1 MKLTI
6 RIIAAH
12 PVRGSVQNGRLANV
26 VAESSSDLRH
36 VEGTAAY
43 AGQGGTPEVHTL
55 QTRMTATIV
64 LASILL
70 QGCAMGPLRLQ
81 YLWRH
86 DEDLSYYEDATQA
99 IEYPSETEPRAPDP
113 ELFAAPRHIRS
124 LDEVESREVTLTECV
139 RMALAKSTILRDNAV
154 ARGGQSQTLVATG
167 GVSSIYDPAIQATGF
182 LFGNR
187 GVEAALA
194 DFDALATSSIT
205 WGRDSVPQNAG
216 TLGLFSGQAQVL
228 ETAQYQTRLE
238 KPLAN
243 GATVAFQNDINYELN
258 NRPAAVQAF
267 PSSFS
272 GAIQAEYR
280 QPLWAGAGVEFNR
293 IAGPLNQG
301 LRGVSGLSQGVL
313 ISRIN
318 GDIAL
323 AQFESRVKN
332 LVKDIE
338 DQYWDLNLSLRLY
351 QSEMDAFK
359 DLLSYFNKLR
369 GRSEGADYILQAEA
383 RIFEADARIR
393 GSLADV
399 LENEGRL
406 RRLCH
411 LPLND
416 GTFLYPVDVPSEAKV
431 EPDWS
436 ASLQDAFSHR
446 HELRQQKWEV
456 KSLELQLKAAR
467 SLTRPRLDAVSQYR
481 VNGLGDSLLG
491 DHDAPLD
498 TMLGDITRGG
508 NPGWNLGLQMV
519 LPVGLRSARVRVR
532 NHELRLRK
540 NREVLNEMEREIA
553 FELSG
558 AIMGMQRWYE
568 LADSTVRRIDSAQKY
583 VIAAEQRVLG
593 TAQTSPDLFNLL
605 LQAKIQQRD
614 AQQAY
619 MRSIVEYNKGLNA
632 LKFAKGT
639 TLVDSEIYLAE
650 GNWHPAAAPFALQR
664 AMDRT
669 YGKDQHKL
677 RTEPIEFVG
686 APAPGSWESLGE
698 DSRPWIPEDTEQER
712 TDGNPGPPA
721 PVPNVPPQD
730 SFPRV
735 NLVPPPAEEL
745 LLTPPSANERPIIVP
760 PPPMNPET
768 PNPVPA
774 SDGDIA
780 NTRPWRNILNTSALA
795 PVASEADDAGRV
807 RM

>member
-1 MKLTI
+1 M
-6 RIIAAH
+6 
-12 PVRGSVQNGRLANV
+12 
-26 VAESSSDLRH
+26 
-36 VEGTAAY
+36 
-43 AGQGGTPEVHTL
+43 HTL
-55 QTRMTATIV
+55 QTRMTATIM

-70 QGCAMGPLRLQ
+70 QGCAMEPLSLQ
-81 YLWRH
+81 YLWKQ
-86 DEDLSYYEDATQA
+86 DEGLSYYEDANSGL
-99 IEYPSETEPRAPDP
+99 EYPTETEPRAADP
-113 ELFAAPRHIRS
+113 ALFAAPRNIRS
-124 LDEVESREVTLTECV
+124 LDEVESREVTLAECV
-139 RMALAKSTILRDNAV
+139 RMALEKSTILRDNAI
-154 ARGGQSQTLVATG
+154 ARGGQSQILVQPG
-167 GVSSIYDPAIQATGF
+167 GVTSIYDPALQATGF

-194 DFDALATSSIT
+194 DFDALATTSIT
-205 WGRDSVPQNAG
+205 WGRDRVPQNAG
-216 TLGLFSGQAQVL
+216 TLGLNPGDPQVL

-243 GATVAFQNDINYELN
+243 GATLALQTDINYELN
-258 NRPAAVQAF
+258 NRPTTVQAF
-267 PSSFS
+267 PSSFTN
-272 GAIQAEYR
+272 IFQAEYR

-293 IAGPLNQG
+293 IAGPLSQG
-301 LRGVSGLSQGVL
+301 LRGVSGLSQGIL

-318 GDIAL
+318 NDIAL
-323 AQFESRVKN
+323 AQFESRVKT

-338 DQYWDLNLSLRLY
+338 DQYWDLNLALRLY

-359 DLLSYFNKLR
+359 DLLVYFNKLR

-399 LENEGRL
+399 LEAEGRL

-416 GTFLYPVDVPSEAKV
+416 GTFLYPVDMPSEARV

-436 ASLQDAFSHR
+436 ASLQEAFSHR

-456 KSLELQLKAAR
+456 KSLELQLRAAR

-481 VNGLGDSLLG
+481 LNGLGDNLLG
-491 DHDAPLD
+491 NHDFPLD
-498 TMLGDITRGG
+498 TALGDVARGG

-519 LPVGLRSARVRVR
+519 LPVGLRSARIRVR

-540 NREVLNEMEREIA
+540 NREVLHEMEREIA

-558 AIMGMQRWYE
+558 AMMGMQRWYE
-568 LADSTVRRIDSAQKY
+568 LADSTVRRIDSAEKY

-639 TLVDSEIYLAE
+639 TLVDNEIYLAE
-650 GNWHPAAAPFALQR
+650 GQWHPASAPIALQR
-664 AMDRT
+664 AMSRT

-677 RTEPIEFVG
+677 QTEPIEFV
-686 APAPGSWESLGE
+686 AEPAPGSWESLAT
-698 DSRPWIPEDTEQER
+698 DSRPWIPGELEENT
-712 TDGNPGPPA
+712 TGNVPGPPA
-721 PVPNVPPQD
+721 PVQGVPQPNGR
-730 SFPRV
+730 PRLH
-735 NLVPPPAEEL
+735 LVPPADEPATVIPEPADDQR
-745 LLTPPSANERPIIVP
+745 TIVP
-760 PPPMNPET
+760 ELPGAVEL

-774 SDGDIA
+774 GQDGIT
-780 NTRPWRNILNTSALA
+780 NSRPWRNALSPSALA
-795 PVASEADDAGRV
+795 PVASDIDDVGRV
-807 RM
+807 RLQ

>member
-1 MKLTI
+1 M
-6 RIIAAH
+6 
-12 PVRGSVQNGRLANV
+12 Q
-26 VAESSSDLRH
+26 
-36 VEGTAAY
+36 
-43 AGQGGTPEVHTL
+43 
-55 QTRMTATIV
+55 
-64 LASILL
+64 
-70 QGCAMGPLRLQ
+70 PLRLQ

-86 DEDLSYYEDATQA
+86 DESLSYYEDTTSA
-99 IEYPSETEPRAPDP
+99 IEYPTETEPRAPDP

-139 RMALAKSTILRDNAV
+139 RMALEKSTILRDNAV
-154 ARGGQSQTLVATG
+154 ARGGQSQILVQPG
-167 GVSSIYDPAIQATGF
+167 GVTSIYEPAIQATGF

-194 DFDALATSSIT
+194 DFDALATTSIT
-205 WGRDSVPQNAG
+205 WGRDRVPQNAG
-216 TLGLFSGQAQVL
+216 TLGLLSGQSQVL

-243 GATVAFQNDINYELN
+243 GATVALQHDINYELN
-258 NRPAAVQAF
+258 NRPASVQAF
-267 PSSFS
+267 PSSFT
-272 GAIQAEYR
+272 GVVQAEYR

-293 IAGPLNQG
+293 IAGPLSQG
-301 LRGVSGLSQGVL
+301 LRGVSGLSQGIL

-323 AQFESRVKN
+323 AQFESRVKI

-351 QSEMDAFK
+351 QSEMDAFQ

-369 GRSEGADYILQAEA
+369 GRAEGADYVLQAEA

-416 GTFLYPVDVPSEAKV
+416 GSFLYPVDMPSEAKV

-481 VNGLGDSLLG
+481 MNGLGDNLIGS
-491 DHDAPLD
+491 HDFALD
-498 TMLGDITRGG
+498 TMVGEVARGG

-519 LPVGLRSARVRVR
+519 MPIGLRSARIRVR

-553 FELSG
+553 FEVSG
-558 AIMGMQRWYE
+558 AMMGMQRWYE
-568 LADSTVRRIDSAQKY
+568 LADSTVRRINSAEKY
-583 VIAAEQRVLG
+583 VIAAEQRVQG

-614 AQQAY
+614 AHQAY
-619 MRSIVEYNKGLNA
+619 MRSIIEYNKGLNA

-639 TLVDSEIYLAE
+639 TLVDHEIYLAE
-650 GNWHPAAAPFALQR
+650 GQWHPAAAPFALQR
-664 AMDRT
+664 AMHRT
-669 YGKDQHKL
+669 HGKDQHKL

-686 APAPGSWESLGE
+686 APAAGSWESLGT
-698 DSRPWIPEDTEQER
+698 DSRPWIPDAVGHER
-712 TDGNPGPPA
+712 TNSTPGS
-721 PVPNVPPQD
+721 PVAVPHTPQQS

-735 NLVPPPAEEL
+735 HLVPPTAEEP
-745 LLTPPSANERPIIVP
+745 LLTEPPVEDHPVIVP
-760 PPPMNPET
+760 PPPMDPEVSQ
-768 PNPVPA
+768 PMPV
-774 SDGDIA
+774 SGGEIT
-780 NTRPWRNILNTSALA
+780 NSRPWRNSMNTSALA
-795 PVASEADDAGRV
+795 PVASEADNAGRV
-807 RM
+807 KL

>member
-1 MKLTI
+1 
-6 RIIAAH
+6 
-12 PVRGSVQNGRLANV
+12 
-26 VAESSSDLRH
+26 
-36 VEGTAAY
+36 
-43 AGQGGTPEVHTL
+43 
-55 QTRMTATIV
+55 MTATIV

-70 QGCAMGPLRLQ
+70 QGCAMQPLRLQ

-86 DEDLSYYEDATQA
+86 DESLSYYEDATSA
-99 IEYPSETEPRAPDP
+99 IEYPTETEPRAHDP

-139 RMALAKSTILRDNAV
+139 RMALEKSTILRDNAV
-154 ARGGQSQTLVATG
+154 ARGGQSQILVQPG
-167 GVSSIYDPAIQATGF
+167 GVTSIYDPAIQATGF

-194 DFDALATSSIT
+194 DFDALATTSIT

-216 TLGLFSGQAQVL
+216 TLGLGSGDSQVL
-228 ETAQYQTRLE
+228 ETAQYQARLE

-243 GATVAFQNDINYELN
+243 GATLALQNDVNYELN
-258 NRPAAVQAF
+258 NRPPGVQAF
-267 PSSFS
+267 PSSYS
-272 GAIQAEYR
+272 GIIQAEYR

-293 IAGPLNQG
+293 IAGPLSQG
-301 LRGVSGLSQGVL
+301 LRGVSGLSQGIL

-369 GRSEGADYILQAEA
+369 GRSEGADYILQAES

-399 LENEGRL
+399 LEHEGRL

-416 GTFLYPVDVPSEAKV
+416 GTFLYPVDIPSEAKV

-436 ASLQDAFSHR
+436 ASLQEAFSHR
-446 HELRQQKWEV
+446 QELRQQKWEV
-456 KSLELQLKAAR
+456 KSLELQLRAAR

-481 VNGLGDSLLG
+481 TNGLGDSLIG
-491 DHDAPLD
+491 NHDSPLD
-498 TMLGDITRGG
+498 TMVGDIARGG

-519 LPVGLRSARVRVR
+519 LPIGLRSARIRVR

-558 AIMGMQRWYE
+558 AMMGMQRWYE

-583 VIAAEQRVLG
+583 VVAAEQRVLG

-619 MRSIVEYNKGLNA
+619 MRSIIEYNKGLNA

-650 GNWHPAAAPFALQR
+650 GEWHPASAPFALQR
-664 AMDRT
+664 AMGRT
-669 YGKDQHKL
+669 HGKDQHKL

-686 APAPGSWESLGE
+686 APAPGSWESLGT
-698 DSRPWIPEDTEQER
+698 DSRPWISNEIGPER
-712 TDGNPGPPA
+712 TNNAPGPPA
-721 PVPNVPPQD
+721 PVPSVPQQD
-730 SFPRV
+730 AFPRV
-735 NLVPPPAEEL
+735 HLVPPAAEE
-745 LLTPPSANERPIIVP
+745 PSITRP
-760 PPPMNPET
+760 PPPMNPEV
-768 PNPVPA
+768 PRPIPVPG
-774 SDGDIA
+774 GDIT
-780 NTRPWRNILNTSALA
+780 NIRPWRNIMNTSALA
-795 PVASEADDAGRV
+795 PIASEADNAGRV
-807 RM
+807 QM